1 MTRKE
6 ALEKL
11 AVPPFDQET
20 ADADFDYVASKLGIS
35 TEELRGYFRL
45 PKKFYWDYR
54 NQQGLFN
61 LGARVLKALG
71 IEKSIKR

>member
-1 MTRKE
+1 
-6 ALEKL
+6 
-11 AVPPFDQET
+11 
-20 ADADFDYVASKLGIS
+20 VASKLGIS